1 MRFRTCFTTLTVFA
15 DIYQPTA
22 WSSASCETPRAVH
35 HSNFVEV
42 PRAASTPVLYNYD
55 CVDRMLFETRG

>member
-1 MRFRTCFTTLTVFA
+1 MRFRTCFTALTVFA

-22 WSSASCETPRAVH
+22 WSFRAI
-35 HSNFVEV
+35 VEV